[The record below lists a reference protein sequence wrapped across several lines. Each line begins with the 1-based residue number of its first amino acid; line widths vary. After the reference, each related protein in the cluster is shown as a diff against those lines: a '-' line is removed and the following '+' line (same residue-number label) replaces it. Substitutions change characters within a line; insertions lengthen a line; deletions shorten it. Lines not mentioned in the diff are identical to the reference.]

1 MPRYFFNVCSDGF
14 EETDLVGKTCA
25 DDVAALAEA
34 LSEASRVL
42 QRRLREEALSDT
54 GTIEIEDERH
64 RTVLT
69 LPLRAAA
76 Y

>member
-1 MPRYFFNVCSDGF
+1 VPRYFFNVCS
-14 EETDLVGKTCA
+14 EEAEEIDLVGKSCPN
-25 DDVAALAEA
+25 DVAALHEA
-34 LSEASRVL
+34 LSTASAIL
-42 QRRLREEALSDT
+42 QRRMARDGFCPKGS
-54 GTIEIEDERH
+54 IEVEDERH